1 MKIFNTII
9 ASSAAVIAGGLIAG
23 GAAYFGGEEKKKV
36 ARRAGDAR
44 KQGYLDAIDT
54 IAAAKDAAISEQQP
68 YADQGKRMVDWFK
81 KYNEDPNFKY
91 DMYTQ
96 YAKVGDPLYDYYQNK
111 QEKALNRQMAA
122 RGRFGGGRAIQAHGE
137 QNSALSAKMAE
148 LTDTRVSREIQT
160 NLSLLGSGQS
170 AANNITNLQTQAGRD
185 IAGYEVAMGQSQGQ
199 AETEI
204 AQAGVDQISGI
215 AGAATGVLGGLSQL
229 GNVGTAAKGQAVIPG
244 GGGQPQGPQFMG
256 QQMYG
261 APIGPQ
267 PVQGANLAMYGQP
280 IGPQP
285 AGPVPGSR
293 GTVKRLRS
301 FGVNQTPMPGN
312 QTYTPTGNVFQT
324 GVNPVTGQPAKN
336 PFQGNQ
342 IGSNWM

>member
-1 MKIFNTII
+1 MKIFNTFV
-9 ASSAAVIAGGLIAG
+9 ATTTLLATAAIAG
-23 GAAYFGGEEKKKV
+23 GAAYFGGEEKKKG
-36 ARRAGDAR
+36 ARRAGDER

-68 YADQGKRMVDWFK
+68 YADQGKQMVNWFK

-137 QNSALSAKMAE
+137 QNSALSAKMSE

-160 NLSLLGSGQS
+160 NLALLGSGQS

-199 AETEI
+199 VESEI
-204 AQAGVDQISGI
+204 AAAGVDQISGI
-215 AGAATGVLGGLSQL
+215 AGAATGFLGGMSQL
-229 GNVGTAAKGQAVIPG
+229 GNVGTGAKGQAVIPG
-244 GGGQPQGPQFMG
+244 AGGQPQVPQFQG

-261 APIGPQ
+261 SPIGPN
-267 PVQGANLAMYGQP
+267 PVQGANLAMYGAP

-285 AGPVPGSR
+285 AGPIPGSR
-293 GTVKRLRS
+293 GTVKRIRS

-312 QTYTPTGNVFQT
+312 QTYSPTGNFQT
-324 GVNPVTGQPAKN
+324 GVNPVTGQPATN
-336 PFQGNQ
+336 PFAGNQ

>member
-23 GAAYFGGEEKKKV
+23 GAAYFGGEEKKKG

-54 IAAAKDAAISEQQP
+54 IAAAKDSAISEQQP
-68 YADQGKRMVDWFK
+68 YADQGKQMVNWFK

-137 QNSALSAKMAE
+137 QNSALSAKMSE

-160 NLSLLGSGQS
+160 NLALLGSGQS

-229 GNVGTAAKGQAVIPG
+229 GNVGTGAKGQAVIPG
-244 GGGQPQGPQFMG
+244 GGGAPTG

-261 APIGPQ
+261 APIGPDQ
-267 PVQGANLAMYGQP
+267 FQGGNMAMYSAP

-285 AGPVPGSR
+285 MPVPPGPPPGRGS
-293 GTVKRLRS
+293 VKRLNNRS
-301 FGVNQTPMPGN
+301 LMPGT
-312 QTYTPTGNVFQT
+312 QTGNQNYLQSPMMLNNNVQKSGGYFT
-324 GVNPVTGQPAKN
+324 SNPNMT
-336 PFQGNQ
+336 
-342 IGSNWM
+342 